1 MTEDIL
7 QWLFHQAP
15 VAVVMG
21 VGLYYFAMRDKRK
34 DKEMREHHKEMIDI
48 TQKVTEALA
57 NNTNALT
64 NLTQLIHKDHK

>member
-1 MTEDIL
+1 MGEEVL

-21 VGLYYFAMRDKRK
+21 IGLYYFAMRDKRK
-34 DKEMREHHKEMIDI
+34 DREMNEHHKEMIEI
-48 TQKVTEALA
+48 TKKVTEAIA

-64 NLTQLIHKDHK
+64 NLSQLIHKDK